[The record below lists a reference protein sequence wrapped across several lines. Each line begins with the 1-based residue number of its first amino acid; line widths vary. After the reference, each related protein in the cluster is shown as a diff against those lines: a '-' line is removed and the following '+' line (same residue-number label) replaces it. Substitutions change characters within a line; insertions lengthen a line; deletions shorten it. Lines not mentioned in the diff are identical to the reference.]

1 MSESDSRLKLL
12 TLYDTEE
19 ELAKVCSALS
29 VQTRRD
35 IVKLVTKLPLSVNE
49 IAWKLNIPVST
60 ASFHIKTLVEANV
73 LRYTSG
79 TNKRGNE
86 KLISL
91 NAVMF
96 NLFLDRDSAI
106 VADNVQVINVPIG
119 SYTAYRAEPTCGI
132 NTPDGVLVIEDTPA
146 MFSSPERFNAGHIW
160 LKRGYLEYTVPLL
173 NYSGSRSIGPNSLY
187 DKRAIRS
194 LCFRF
199 ELCSETAMYDHN
211 CKSDITFSVNGL
223 EACTFL
229 STGDFGEHRGK
240 LNPEW
245 MSSSDSQYGL
255 LYSIDIR
262 YDGTY
267 LNEKRVSELA
277 IEDLKLIDNDLLTF
291 RIEVKPDAKH
301 VGGFNLFGK
310 TFGDYQQDID
320 IIVTYQ
326 NSYMQPKTKRT

>member
-1 MSESDSRLKLL
+1 MSEEKSRLKLL
-12 TLYDTEE
+12 TLYDSES
-19 ELAKVCSALS
+19 ELAKVCAALS

-35 IVKLVTKLPLSVNE
+35 IIKLITKAPSSINE

-60 ASFHIKTLVEANV
+60 ASFHVKTLVEANI
-73 LRYTSG
+73 LRYTSSN
-79 TNKRGNE
+79 NKRGNE
-86 KLISL
+86 KLVSL
-91 NAVMF
+91 NMVMF
-96 NLFLDRDSAI
+96 NLMLDRSSAL
-106 VADNVQVINVPIG
+106 VSDNIQVINVPIG
-119 SYTAYRAEPTCGI
+119 SYTSYRAEPTCGI

-146 MFSSPERFNAGHIW
+146 MFSSPQRFQAGLIW
-160 LKRGYLEYTVPLL
+160 LKCGYLEYEVPLL
-173 NYSGSRSIGPNSLY
+173 NYSGSRSAGTTSLY

-194 LCFRF
+194 ISFRF

-229 STGDFGEHRGK
+229 STGDFGEHRGR
-240 LNPEW
+240 LNPPW
-245 MSSSDSQYGL
+245 HSSTDSQYGL
-255 LYSIDIR
+255 LYNIDIR

-277 IEDLKLIDNDLLTF
+277 IEDLGLLDRDLLTF

-310 TFGDYQQDID
+310 SFGDYAQDID
-320 IIVTYQ
+320 IAVTYQ
-326 NSYMQPKTKRT
+326 NVQKTTDK